1 MSERQVRVGN
11 IIQECAARFIQQE
24 ANTNPLITVTRVDVS
39 PDLKRA
45 IIFFTTIPDG
55 READALIFLKRSATE
70 MRRFLKENARL
81 KRIPNLEFFLDAG
94 ERHRQ
99 HIDDVMREIEK
110 SNERV
115 KTEPE

>member
-1 MSERQVRVGN
+1 MSERQARVGN
-11 IIQECAARFIQQE
+11 IIQECAARFVQQE
-24 ANTNPLITVTRVDVS
+24 ANTDPLITITRVDIS

-55 READALIFLKRSATE
+55 KEDVALIFLKRSGTE
-70 MRRFLKENARL
+70 MRQFLKENARL
-81 KRIPNLEFFLDAG
+81 KRIPNLDFMLDAG

-110 SNERV
+110 SNQR
-115 KTEPE
+115 TETE

>member
-1 MSERQVRVGN
+1 MSERQGRVGN
-11 IIQECAARFIQQE
+11 IIQECAARFVQQE
-24 ANTNPLITVTRVDVS
+24 ANTNPLITITRVDIS

-55 READALIFLKRSATE
+55 KEADALIFLKRSGTE
-70 MRRFLKENARL
+70 LRKFIKENARL
-81 KRIPNLEFFLDAG
+81 KRIPNLDFMLDAG

-110 SNERV
+110 SNQREE
-115 KTEPE
+115 TT